1 MGTDDKGNA
10 DYHEGGNDLLASMFL
25 STWSGM
31 TTEGDVPLATDSTHT
46 QKTGVT
52 PAASKA
58 YNAAAYL
65 KNAYFSDYSVN
76 AMKKLLVANNSVTVM
91 YNAQNAYYLSLI
103 HISL

>member
-1 MGTDDKGNA
+1 MRA
-10 DYHEGGNDLLASMFL
+10 GNDLLASMFL

-65 KNAYFSDYSVN
+65 KNAYFSRLFRKCHEEASGC
-76 AMKKLLVANNSVTVM
+76 K
-91 YNAQNAYYLSLI
+91 
-103 HISL
+103 